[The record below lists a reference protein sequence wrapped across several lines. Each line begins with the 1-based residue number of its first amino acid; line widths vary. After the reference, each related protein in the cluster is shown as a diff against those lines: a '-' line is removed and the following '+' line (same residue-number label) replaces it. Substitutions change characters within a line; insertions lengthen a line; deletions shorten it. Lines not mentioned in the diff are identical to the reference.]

1 MAAVKAHCSVSLVD
15 CGRFTKAS
23 WQNHPQP
30 ICSTYLKGELYALVP
45 PTECTLSQYEYVRLA
60 RAQQNGLGEEDIA
73 VVGQFSVFQIRD
85 VSRVCDPRR
94 KVS

>member
-30 ICSTYLKGELYALVP
+30 ICSTYLKGELYALVS
-45 PTECTLSQYEYVRLA
+45 PTECTLSQYNEY
-60 RAQQNGLGEEDIA
+60 GLGEEDIA

-85 VSRVCDPRR
+85 VSRVCDPRK

>member
-15 CGRFTKAS
+15 CGRFTKVS

-45 PTECTLSQYEYVRLA
+45 PTVCILPQCNEYIRLA
-60 RAQQNGLGEEDIA
+60 RAQEKELGDLDIA
-73 VVGQFSVFQIRD
+73 VVGQFFAEVII
-85 VSRVCDPRR
+85 
-94 KVS
+94 